1 MGSSRQRYSPA
12 AMGADAGKK
21 MVVGFNHNI
30 KHKGRTYHVQTED
43 SGLENP
49 HVITHVFLGGN
60 VVASKR
66 TSYADIVS
74 AENLSRVVRELMEEQ
89 HKEML
94 RDLLDGLYDEGG
106 AAQAAAAQA
115 FQPGQIQADGRTVQ
129 LQPGMSVPAP
139 REARLT
145 AGAPASPPRQG
156 APVPAPFGE
165 ELIAERS
172 LDEVILSYLAED
184 LGGRK

>member
-1 MGSSRQRYSPA
+1 
-12 AMGADAGKK
+12 MGADASKK

-30 KHKGRTYHVQTED
+30 KHRGRTYHVQTED

-49 HVITHVFLGGN
+49 HVVTHLFVGGN

-66 TSYADIVS
+66 TSYADIVG
-74 AENLSRVVRELMEEQ
+74 ADNLPRVVRELMEEQ

-94 RDLLDGLYDEGG
+94 RNLVDGAYDEGG
-106 AAQAAAAQA
+106 AAAAATAQA

-129 LQPGMSVPAP
+129 LQPGMSIPAP

-145 AGAPASPPRQG
+145 AAAPAQ
-156 APVPAPFGE
+156 PARRDAAARAAAASPFGE

-172 LDEVILSYLAED
+172 LDDVILSYLAED

>member
-1 MGSSRQRYSPA
+1 MG
-12 AMGADAGKK
+12 DAGKK

-66 TSYADIVS
+66 TSYADIVR
-74 AENLSRVVRELMEEQ
+74 ADNLTRVVRELMEEQ

-94 RDLLDGLYDEGG
+94 RDLVDGVYDEGG
-106 AAQAAAAQA
+106 AAQA

-129 LQPGMSVPAP
+129 LQPGMSIPAP

-145 AGAPASPPRQG
+145 ATPAPPARPAPA
-156 APVPAPFGE
+156 AAPFGE

>member
-1 MGSSRQRYSPA
+1 MG
-12 AMGADAGKK
+12 DAGKK
-21 MVVGFNHNI
+21 MVVGFNHNL
-30 KHKGRTYHVQTED
+30 KHRGRTYHVQTED

-49 HVITHVFLGGN
+49 HVITHLFLGGN

-66 TSYADIVS
+66 TSYADIVR
-74 AENLSRVVRELMEEQ
+74 AENLTRVVRELMEAQ

-94 RDLLDGLYDEGG
+94 RDLVDGVYDEGG
-106 AAQAAAAQA
+106 AAQA

-129 LQPGMSVPAP
+129 LQPGMSIPAP

-145 AGAPASPPRQG
+145 AAALAPPARP
-156 APVPAPFGE
+156 ATAAAAPFGE